1 MIFQSENRNR
11 ANIYATLWMYC
22 VWYFFVLHCAET
34 MMISFGYSRQT
45 FPDADDNDGL
55 YYVEIIWVETIDLN
69 CLLQKNELSSVTKTE
84 PKIKIIHTI
93 RVLISSLRVNL
104 VVWL

>member
-1 MIFQSENRNR
+1 MCPRHRTVTSNTTAIRILLFISLALTLMIFQSENRNR

-55 YYVEIIWVETIDLN
+55 YYVEII
-69 CLLQKNELSSVTKTE
+69 
-84 PKIKIIHTI
+84 
-93 RVLISSLRVNL
+93 
-104 VVWL
+104 